1 MTYQELI
8 NRPDYNFI
16 KRNYPG
22 AVSAFTSSDSAN
34 ILMIQENYIKRG
46 NNWILEN
53 WQHEYITYEFYINT
67 IGAIPFFR
75 NWGGYERVEQ
85 AYTPYGY
92 MPVKINSISPDR
104 MTKTIRKFEF

>member
-8 NRPDYNFI
+8 NRPDYKFI

-22 AVSAFTSSDSAN
+22 AVSAFTSSDNAN

-75 NWGGYERVEQ
+75 NWGGYERVSTG
-85 AYTPYGY
+85 YTSRGY
-92 MPVKINSISPDR
+92 MPIQINSISPDR